1 MIRQYM
7 AWKNWSQWLF
17 PLASGALAATAMP
30 GLDGAFLILVA
41 LIPLLHEISS
51 GRGLRAGLL
60 FGVAFFAIDLRW
72 ILTLYRFTPLVVPGF
87 VLMVIYL
94 ALPVG
99 LLGLVLARLRR
110 RSGDVR
116 WAFAAAAGFALL
128 EFLRSLG
135 PLGISFSSLYLS
147 LHRVPSFVQLAAFL
161 GPYAITAAI
170 VGTNAFLYC
179 VLRKRDARF
188 ALGALASVA
197 LLVVPAFV
205 PIPADS
211 GPRERVAVIS
221 SLVEQEAKLNTQNL
235 ATLLARYGALADRA
249 VATEPDLVVFPES
262 FLPAYIL
269 HNPPVL
275 ARLAAVARDS
285 GARVLFG
292 TGDVREGDLY
302 NCAVLLDRAGDVVA
316 LYDKARPVPFGEYI
330 PGRSAWEALGLG
342 PLMDS
347 FLPYDLRAGRDE
359 LPLDRIATPICF
371 EATFPDGSRALV
383 RRGATLIVTVT
394 NDAWFDLSSQRDAH
408 FAFAV
413 FRAVENRRWMIQAA
427 NGGVSGVVSPSG
439 RVTASTR
446 DEGVVVGEVFERS
459 DVSAYTRW
467 GDLPALCAFGIAIL
481 LAVPRGRSTPSE
493 RGRRASLLR
502 DKGKRREPKT

>member
-1 MIRQYM
+1 MMEKYM
-7 AWKNWSQWLF
+7 AWKKWSQWLF
-17 PLASGALAATAMP
+17 PLASGALAAAAMP
-30 GLDGAFLILVA
+30 GLDGSFLILVA
-41 LIPLLHEISS
+41 LVPLFHEISN
-51 GRGLRAGLL
+51 GRGFRAGLL

-87 VLMVIYL
+87 ALAVAYL
-94 ALPVG
+94 ALAVG

-110 RSGDVR
+110 RCGEVR
-116 WAFAAAAGFALL
+116 WALAAAAGFALL

-147 LHRVPSFVQLAAFL
+147 LYRVPSFVQLAAFL

-170 VGTNAFLYC
+170 VGANAFVYAA
-179 VLRKRDARF
+179 LRKRDARF
-188 ALGALASVA
+188 VLGALASVA
-197 LLVVPAFV
+197 LLVVPAVV
-205 PIPADS
+205 PIPPDS

-221 SLVEQEAKLNTQNL
+221 SLVEQEAKLDTRNL
-235 ATLLARYGALADRA
+235 SALLTRYGELADRA
-249 VATEPDLVVFPES
+249 VAADPDLIVFPES

-269 HNPPVL
+269 RNPPVL

-292 TGDVREGDLY
+292 TGDVRDGDVY
-302 NCAVLLDRAGDVVA
+302 NCTVLLDETGDVA
-316 LYDKARPVPFGEYI
+316 AFYDMVRPVPFGEYI
-330 PGRSAWEALGLG
+330 PGRRAWEILGMG

-359 LPLDRIATPICF
+359 PPLERIATPICF

-394 NDAWFDLSSQRDAH
+394 NDAWFSLSSQRDAH

-446 DEGVVVGEVFERS
+446 DEGVVIGEVSERN
-459 DVSAYTRW
+459 DISASTRW

-481 LAVPRGRSTPSE
+481 LAVPRGRSAPSE
-493 RGRRASLLR
+493 RGRHASFLR
-502 DKGKRREPKT
+502 GPREPKT

>member
-1 MIRQYM
+1 MIRKYM
-7 AWKNWSQWLF
+7 AWKKWSQWLL
-17 PLASGALAATAMP
+17 PLASGALAAAAMP
-30 GLDGAFLILVA
+30 GLDGAFLILIA
-41 LIPLLHEISS
+41 LIPLLHEIAS
-51 GRGLRAGLL
+51 GRGFRAGLL

-87 VLMVIYL
+87 ALAVAYL

-99 LLGLVLARLRR
+99 LLGFVLARLRR
-110 RSGDVR
+110 RCGEVR
-116 WAFAAAAGFALL
+116 WALAAAAGFALL

-147 LHRVPSFVQLAAFL
+147 FHRVPSFVQLAALL

-170 VGTNAFLYC
+170 VGTNVFLY
-179 VLRKRDARF
+179 VALRRRDARF
-188 ALGALASVA
+188 ALGALASIAV
-197 LLVVPAFV
+197 LVVPAFV
-205 PIPADS
+205 PIPPDS

-221 SLVEQEAKLNTQNL
+221 SLVEQEAKLDTRNL
-235 ATLLARYGALADRA
+235 SALLTRYGALADQA

-269 HNPPVL
+269 RTPPVL

-292 TGDVREGDLY
+292 TGDVREDDVY
-302 NCAVLLDRAGDVVA
+302 NCTVLLDPTGDVVA
-316 LYDKARPVPFGEYI
+316 FYDMVRPVPFGEYI
-330 PGRSAWEALGLG
+330 PGRRAWEVLGMG

-347 FLPYDLRAGRDE
+347 FLPSDLSAGRDE
-359 LPLDRIATPICF
+359 PPLARIATPICF
-371 EATFPDGSRALV
+371 ESTFPGGSRALV

-394 NDAWFDLSSQRDAH
+394 NDAWFSLSSQRDAH

-413 FRAVENRRWMIQAA
+413 FRAVENRRWMIQSA

-481 LAVPRGRSTPSE
+481 LAVPRGRSASSE

-502 DKGKRREPKT
+502 RRREPKT

>member
-1 MIRQYM
+1 MIRKYM
-7 AWKNWSQWLF
+7 VWKKWSQWVF
-17 PLASGALAATAMP
+17 PVVSGALAAAAMP
-30 GLDGAFLILVA
+30 GMGGAFLILVA
-41 LIPLLHEISS
+41 LIPLFHEISS
-51 GRGLRAGLL
+51 GRGFRAGLL

-87 VLMVIYL
+87 ALMLIYL

-99 LLGLVLARLRR
+99 LLGFVLARLRR
-110 RSGDVR
+110 RCGDVR
-116 WAFAAAAGFALL
+116 WALAAAAGFALL

-147 LHRVPSFVQLAAFL
+147 FHRVPSFVQLAALL

-170 VGTNAFLYC
+170 VGTNAFLYG
-179 VLRKRDARF
+179 VLRRRDARF

-197 LLVVPAFV
+197 VLVAPSLV
-205 PIPADS
+205 PIPPDS
-211 GPRERVAVIS
+211 GPRERVAVVS

-235 ATLLARYGALADRA
+235 ATLLARYGALADQA
-249 VATEPDLVVFPES
+249 VATDPDLVVFPES
-262 FLPAYIL
+262 FLPTYIL
-269 HNPPVL
+269 RTPSVL
-275 ARLAAVARDS
+275 ARLVAVARDS

-292 TGDVREGDLY
+292 TGDLREGDVY
-302 NCAVLLDRAGDVVA
+302 NCAVLLDRTGDVVA
-316 LYDKARPVPFGEYI
+316 LYAKARPVPFGEYI

-347 FLPYDLRAGRDE
+347 FLPHDLRAGRDE
-359 LPLDRIATPICF
+359 VPLDRIGTPICF
-371 EATFPDGSRALV
+371 EATFPDGPRALV
-383 RRGATLIVTVT
+383 RRGATLLVTVT
-394 NDAWFDLSSQRDAH
+394 NDAWFNLSSQRDAH

-439 RVTASTR
+439 QVTASTR

-459 DVSAYTRW
+459 DVSVYTRW

-481 LAVPRGRSTPSE
+481 LAVPRGRSAPSE
-493 RGRRASLLR
+493 RGRRGSLLP
-502 DKGKRREPKT
+502 GKREPKT

>member
-1 MIRQYM
+1 MIRKYM

-17 PLASGALAATAMP
+17 PLASGALAAAAMP

-41 LIPLLHEISS
+41 LIPLLHEISN
-51 GRGLRAGLL
+51 GRGFRAGIL

-87 VLMVIYL
+87 ALAVVYL
-94 ALPVG
+94 ALAVG
-99 LLGLVLARLRR
+99 LLGFVLACLRR
-110 RSGDVR
+110 RCGEVR
-116 WAFAAAAGFALL
+116 WALAAAAGFALL

-170 VGTNAFLYC
+170 VGTNAFLYAA
-179 VLRKRDARF
+179 LRKRDARF
-188 ALGALASVA
+188 VLGALASVA
-197 LLVVPAFV
+197 VLVAPSLVPV
-205 PIPADS
+205 PADS

-221 SLVEQEAKLNTQNL
+221 SLVEQEAKLDTRNL
-235 ATLLARYGALADRA
+235 SALLTRYGELADRA
-249 VATEPDLVVFPES
+249 VATDPDLVVFPES

-269 HNPPVL
+269 RSPPVL
-275 ARLAAVARDS
+275 ARLTAVARE
-285 GARVLFG
+285 GETRVLFG
-292 TGDVREGDLY
+292 TGDVREDDVY
-302 NCAVLLDRAGDVVA
+302 NCVVLLDRTGDVVA
-316 LYDKARPVPFGEYI
+316 FYDMARPVPFGEYI
-330 PGRSAWEALGLG
+330 PGRRVWEVLGMG

-347 FLPYDLRAGRDE
+347 FLPYDLRPGKDE
-359 LPLDRIATPICF
+359 PPLARIATPICF
-371 EATFPDGSRALV
+371 ESTFPGGSRDLV

-394 NDAWFDLSSQRDAH
+394 NDAWFSLSSQRDAH

-413 FRAVENRRWMIQAA
+413 FRAVENRRWMIQSA

-459 DVSAYTRW
+459 DVSTYTRW

-481 LAVPRGRSTPSE
+481 LAVPRGRSAPSE
-493 RGRRASLLR
+493 RGRRASRLR
-502 DKGKRREPKT
+502 KKATRT

>member
-1 MIRQYM
+1 MIRKYM
-7 AWKNWSQWLF
+7 VWKKWSQWVF
-17 PLASGALAATAMP
+17 PVVSGALAAAAMP
-30 GLDGAFLILVA
+30 GMGGAFLILVA
-41 LIPLLHEISS
+41 LIPLFHEISS
-51 GRGLRAGLL
+51 GRGFRAGLL

-87 VLMVIYL
+87 ALMLIYL

-99 LLGLVLARLRR
+99 LLGFVLARLRR
-110 RSGDVR
+110 RCGEVR
-116 WAFAAAAGFALL
+116 WALAVAAGFALL

-147 LHRVPSFVQLAAFL
+147 FHRVPSFVQLAALL

-179 VLRKRDARF
+179 VLRRRDARF

-197 LLVVPAFV
+197 VLVAPSLV
-205 PIPADS
+205 PIPPDS
-211 GPRERVAVIS
+211 GPRERVAVVS

-235 ATLLARYGALADRA
+235 ATLLARYGALADQA
-249 VATEPDLVVFPES
+249 VATDPDLVVFPES

-269 HNPPVL
+269 RTPSVL
-275 ARLAAVARDS
+275 ARLVAVARDS

-292 TGDVREGDLY
+292 TGDVREGDVY
-302 NCAVLLDRAGDVVA
+302 NCAVLLDRTGDVVA

-330 PGRSAWEALGLG
+330 PGRSVWEALGLG

-359 LPLDRIATPICF
+359 VPLDRIATPICF
-371 EATFPDGSRALV
+371 EATFPDGPRALV
-383 RRGATLIVTVT
+383 RRGATLLVTVT
-394 NDAWFDLSSQRDAH
+394 NDAWFRLSSQRDAH

-459 DVSAYTRW
+459 DVAVYTRW

-481 LAVPRGRSTPSE
+481 LAIPRGRSAPSK
-493 RGRRASLLR
+493 RGWRGSLLPGRREHR
-502 DKGKRREPKT
+502 T